1 MKPGE
6 QEKLSNLLEFGIIA
20 QIGQFTVNTGAA
32 TTTVTHYGLSSN
44 SCVLLMPTDATTAL
58 EYALGTT
65 YATPSKGSMQ
75 ITHPNNGDARV
86 YRYVFFSGIR

>member
-1 MKPGE
+1 MKQGE
-6 QEKLSNLLEFGIIA
+6 AEKLSNFLEFGIIA
-20 QIGQFTVNTGAA
+20 QIGEFTVTTGAT

-58 EYALGTT
+58 EYGLGTT
-65 YATPSKGSMQ
+65 YVTPAKGSFVV
-75 ITHPNNGDARV
+75 THPNNGNARI